1 VGSPRLWQRVAD
13 ALSEPALRAD
23 AAAALVAG
31 GDAVLGLVE
40 SRLVDAE
47 GRGDRALQLRLLRLL
62 AQIPGAAATSLLWVR
77 ARRARSGMDIALAA
91 LSARRWSATGRDVA
105 VVRSAIRAEGAM
117 AARALWAA
125 EALGGQAGL
134 GLLPRA
140 LEREVD
146 VRRDR
151 LLALASFLVAQAP
164 MRRARAGL
172 ASPSRARR
180 AQSVELIEDLLPRSF
195 RNLCVPLIEE
205 TPRAERLARLGR
217 VFPDPRLPPGEL
229 LRELI
234 VDESWS
240 PWTRA
245 CAVYAAAALP
255 GGLGEAVTGM
265 LASPDGLV
273 REAAVWTLTR
283 RRPDAG
289 EHEGGERG
297 GEAGVLSTI
306 EKVMVLKTVS
316 IFSETPDDVLAEVAS
331 LLEEQ
336 DVDAG
341 EAVFRKGDLGTAM
354 YVVVEGRVRVH
365 DGERTLRELG
375 ERDIFGEMA
384 ALDPEPRSASVTA
397 LAPTRL
403 FRLDQEDL
411 YELMSDRIEVV
422 RGVIRVLCRRLR
434 ATP

>member
-1 VGSPRLWQRVAD
+1 
-13 ALSEPALRAD
+13 
-23 AAAALVAG
+23 
-31 GDAVLGLVE
+31 
-40 SRLVDAE
+40 
-47 GRGDRALQLRLLRLL
+47 
-62 AQIPGAAATSLLWVR
+62 
-77 ARRARSGMDIALAA
+77 
-91 LSARRWSATGRDVA
+91 
-105 VVRSAIRAEGAM
+105 
-117 AARALWAA
+117 
-125 EALGGQAGL
+125 
-134 GLLPRA
+134 
-140 LEREVD
+140 
-146 VRRDR
+146 
-151 LLALASFLVAQAP
+151 
-164 MRRARAGL
+164 
-172 ASPSRARR
+172 
-180 AQSVELIEDLLPRSF
+180 
-195 RNLCVPLIEE
+195 
-205 TPRAERLARLGR
+205 
-217 VFPDPRLPPGEL
+217 
-229 LRELI
+229 
-234 VDESWS
+234 
-240 PWTRA
+240 
-245 CAVYAAAALP
+245 
-255 GGLGEAVTGM
+255 
-265 LASPDGLV
+265 
-273 REAAVWTLTR
+273 VWTLTR